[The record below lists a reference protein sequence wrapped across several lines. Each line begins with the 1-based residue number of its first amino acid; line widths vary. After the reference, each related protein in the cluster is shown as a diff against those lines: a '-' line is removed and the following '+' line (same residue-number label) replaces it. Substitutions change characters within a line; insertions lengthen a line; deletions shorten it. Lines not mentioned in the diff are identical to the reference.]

1 MDQSGFEDRLR
12 RMEQL
17 MERHHERFRR
27 LHPVEWRPREDR
39 SDRLEPP
46 SWCPDEDWL
55 GRLERLTDGA
65 TRDLWVRRAVVD
77 VQLDS
82 SLWHGD
88 SGPFT
93 SQLFCPLFRQ
103 FLSYIV
109 HDKARH
115 PDLACDATAPVGKQ
129 CGFIPAFLYR
139 VGAGAGWCF
148 KAMMSDDTR
157 WIS

>member
-55 GRLERLTDGA
+55 GRLERLSWHHEYRLSRMEKLDQWFRA
-65 TRDLWVRRAVVD
+65 RRLQV
-77 VQLDS
+77 
-82 SLWHGD
+82 
-88 SGPFT
+88 
-93 SQLFCPLFRQ
+93 SQ
-103 FLSYIV
+103 
-109 HDKARH
+109 
-115 PDLACDATAPVGKQ
+115 ATATSPESEKE
-129 CGFIPAFLYR
+129 P
-139 VGAGAGWCF
+139 
-148 KAMMSDDTR
+148 
-157 WIS
+157 